1 MTESS
6 VGLLSRETL
15 ATAVDRGEIATVLV
29 GFPDMVGRLLG
40 KRYDARHFLAT
51 ADHGLHFC
59 DYLLACDLAMDPV
72 PGYRYTSWEAGYR
85 DAWGVVD
92 WTTLRRA
99 TWLDRSALVLCDV
112 RDEATGA
119 LVPIAPRSVLRRQI
133 ERAAAAG
140 LTALGATEL
149 EFFVF
154 QETYDSAHE
163 KHYHDLR
170 TFGAYI
176 EDYHLL
182 AGGKVE
188 RLLGPIR
195 AHLYDS
201 GIPVEF
207 SKGEW
212 GAGQEEINIRYSD
225 LLTMSDRTVI
235 FKQMAKEIA
244 MQQGLALTFMAKWDE
259 RHAGSSMH
267 LHMSLWDANGGHNAF
282 ATEGAPTNGLPVAAS
297 DTFRWAAGGM
307 MAHARELTLFF
318 APTVN
323 SYKRFQAESFAPTAI
338 TWGYD
343 NRTTGF
349 RVVGHGDGLR
359 IECRIPGAD
368 ANPYLAQAAL
378 LAAAL
383 DGIERQIEPPPL
395 FAGNAYVASDLPRVP
410 RSLPEAIAAF
420 EGSEL
425 ARAAF
430 GEDVVEHY
438 LHFARTEQRKAEEAV
453 TCWERAR
460 YFEQI

>member
-6 VGLLSRETL
+6 VGLLSREAL

-29 GFPDMVGRLLG
+29 GFPDMYGRLLG
-40 KRYDARHFLAT
+40 KRYDARHFLA
-51 ADHGLHFC
+51 AAEHGLHFC
-59 DYLLACDLAMDPV
+59 DYLLACDLAMDPT
-72 PGYRYTSWEAGYR
+72 PGYRYTGWEAGYR

-119 LVPIAPRSVLRRQI
+119 LVPVAPRSVLRRQI

-140 LTALGATEL
+140 LVARGATEL

-154 QETYDSAHE
+154 QETYDSARE
-163 KHYHDLR
+163 KRYHDLR

-188 RLLGPIR
+188 GLLGPIR
-195 AHLYDS
+195 AHLHDS

-225 LLTMSDRTVI
+225 LLTMSDQTVI

-244 MQQGLALTFMAKWDE
+244 VKQGLALTFMAKWDE

-267 LHMSLWDANGGHNAF
+267 LHLSLWDANGGHNAF
-282 ATEGAPTNGLPVAAS
+282 AGQGAPTRDLPVAAS

-307 MAHARELTLFF
+307 IAHARELTLFF

-349 RVVGHGDGLR
+349 RVVGRGDGLR
-359 IECRIPGAD
+359 LECRIPGAD

-410 RSLPEAIAAF
+410 HSLPEAIAAF
-420 EGSEL
+420 EGSGL
-425 ARAAF
+425 ARTAF
-430 GEDVVEHY
+430 GDDVVEHY
-438 LHFARTEQRKAEEAV
+438 LHFARTEQRKADGVV